1 MKNVRAISMGL
12 MYCILDKRNVGARQT
27 PDWTPELLDEEGI
40 KRGKAIAWARK
51 AKAGEFVKDPFETMT
66 IDGSIRLYSIFVSGI
81 VAFGF
86 GRATPSFLEMINA
99 KDSGIQEVIQV
110 PALIAL
116 LVAVGSSVVNSVVMA
131 PEKKRSQF
139 VWAVKGLFGGPVAM
153 AQLRTL
159 DPLQTREEQGMS
171 DN

>member
-66 IDGSIRLYSIFVSGI
+66 IDGSIRLYSIFVAGI